1 MACVTLKRPLD
12 FDPLEALHSPNRPA
26 ANKRRRCTPIK
37 KMERDGLPFRN
48 PAVGKIPANSSSSG
62 SFSSYQQ
69 QQQQLQQQQ
78 LQQLP
83 SSTASVFK
91 ETPLSP
97 AEVANNLR
105 DELKRMK
112 RRRQLVPY
120 VDDTAAAAA
129 AAASPSSS
137 SSAAVAASSSSSI
150 HSAPGSPEPM
160 EGSSSTSSTTNRS
173 SAAAATSS
181 PTAKTAAAAAASATA
196 AAQQQPLSAK
206 ALVGT
211 KEKPVFTLKQMS
223 IICERMCQERTDK
236 VRQEYD
242 KILQQKLSEQYDAF
256 VKFIDH
262 QIQQRFNQS
271 QLPSYLS

>member
-12 FDPLEALHSPNRPA
+12 FDPLEALHSPNRPTHA
-26 ANKRRRCTPIK
+26 KRRRCTPIK
-37 KMERDGLPFRN
+37 KLESREPFLN
-48 PAVGKIPANSSSSG
+48 PAVGKIPTNLPSSAAALALYRG
-62 SFSSYQQ
+62 GGHQQPVAGQQ
-69 QQQQLQQQQ
+69 QQQQQQ
-78 LQQLP
+78 
-83 SSTASVFK
+83 SVFQ

-97 AEVANNLR
+97 NEMADNLR

-112 RRRQLVPY
+112 RRKQLAPY
-120 VDDTAAAAA
+120 FENTTHT
-129 AAASPSSS
+129 
-137 SSAAVAASSSSSI
+137 SAGKSSSI

-160 EGSSSTSSTTNRS
+160 DSAQKAAAQGNRSGNSVASTSAVTAATASTSS
-173 SAAAATSS
+173 AGG
-181 PTAKTAAAAAASATA
+181 
-196 AAQQQPLSAK
+196 QQPLSAK

-211 KEKPVFTLKQMS
+211 KDKPVFTLKQMT

-242 KILQQKLSEQYDAF
+242 QILQQKLSEQYDAF

>member
-12 FDPLEALHSPNRPA
+12 FDPLEALHSPNRPTHHA
-26 ANKRRRCTPIK
+26 KRRRCTPIK
-37 KMERDGLPFRN
+37 KMESREPFCN
-48 PAVGKIPANSSSSG
+48 PAVGKIPALSPSALALYKQR
-62 SFSSYQQ
+62 YQQ
-69 QQQQLQQQQ
+69 QQQLEAAGS
-78 LQQLP
+78 
-83 SSTASVFK
+83 SSTSVFK

-97 AEVANNLR
+97 NEMADNLR

-112 RRRQLVPY
+112 KRRQLVPY
-120 VDDTAAAAA
+120 FEA
-129 AAASPSSS
+129 
-137 SSAAVAASSSSSI
+137 
-150 HSAPGSPEPM
+150 
-160 EGSSSTSSTTNRS
+160 
-173 SAAAATSS
+173 SAAAATAAKQ
-181 PTAKTAAAAAASATA
+181 PTSTHSEPMEPGKAASATA
-196 AAQQQPLSAK
+196 AAGASSETASPKASTSKAATAVQQQPISAK

-211 KEKPVFTLKQMS
+211 KDKPVFTLKQMS

-242 KILQQKLSEQYDAF
+242 QILQQKLSEQYDAF

>member
-12 FDPLEALHSPNRPA
+12 FDPLEALHSPNRPTHHA
-26 ANKRRRCTPIK
+26 KRRRCTPIK
-37 KMERDGLPFRN
+37 KMESREPFCN
-48 PAVGKIPANSSSSG
+48 PAAGKIPALSPSALALYKQRYQQQVAAAEASSSS
-62 SFSSYQQ
+62 
-69 QQQQLQQQQ
+69 
-78 LQQLP
+78 
-83 SSTASVFK
+83 TSVFK

-97 AEVANNLR
+97 TEMADNLR

-112 RRRQLVPY
+112 KRRQLVPY
-120 VDDTAAAAA
+120 FE
-129 AAASPSSS
+129 AASKSPTHSDPPS
-137 SSAAVAASSSSSI
+137 
-150 HSAPGSPEPM
+150 SPEPM
-160 EGSSSTSSTTNRS
+160 EPGT
-173 SAAAATSS
+173 SAAAAATQKQAAVATPPKASTS
-181 PTAKTAAAAAASATA
+181 KAAATPA
-196 AAQQQPLSAK
+196 AAQPISAK

-211 KEKPVFTLKQMS
+211 KDKPVFTLKQMS

-242 KILQQKLSEQYDAF
+242 QILQQRLSEQYDAF

>member
-12 FDPLEALHSPNRPA
+12 FDPLEALHSPNRPSA
-26 ANKRRRCTPIK
+26 TKRRRCTPIK

-48 PAVGKIPANSSSSG
+48 PAAGMIPPSMATG
-62 SFSSYQQ
+62 SSYQQ
-69 QQQQLQQQQ
+69 YQQ
-78 LQQLP
+78 LQQLQQGSQMSAP
-83 SSTASVFK
+83 SVFK

-120 VDDTAAAAA
+120 VEETAVTASSSTTAAAAA
-129 AAASPSSS
+129 TAAASTA
-137 SSAAVAASSSSSI
+137 SAARTI

-160 EGSSSTSSTTNRS
+160 EGSSTSSTSSSSSNRS
-173 SAAAATSS
+173 SAS
-181 PTAKTAAAAAASATA
+181 TAAAKASGSSAATA
-196 AAQQQPLSAK
+196 SSSQHQGATAQPLSAK